1 MDSSQKIEQTPALEN
16 RIIARLKKILPRYDD
31 DLRTLAPW
39 RPFKGGGRSMYQP
52 AVDVA
57 VGPFAVGAL
66 DYKQKYDELP
76 KKIEPILSTWIRQ
89 FKRNRKRILGKRRPM
104 DSSIGLSDINALTV
118 VNSNKNA
125 RCFIAFEFENEDSR
139 KHIMGSIVNA
149 GALGRIGVIVAEQD
163 SVLKATI
170 RLGAYVDHLQKVRN
184 KTFDMGTILIISD
197 KQLLRSLKAQA
208 VI

>member
-1 MDSSQKIEQTPALEN
+1 MDSSQKVGQTSALEN
-16 RIIARLKKILPRYDD
+16 RIIVRLKKILPKYDS
-31 DLRTLAPW
+31 DLRAQAPW
-39 RPFKGGGRSMYQP
+39 RPFKGSGGSIYQP

-57 VGPFAVGAL
+57 IGPFAVGAL
-66 DYKQKYDELP
+66 DYERKYDELP

-89 FKRNRKRILGKRRPM
+89 FKRNWKRILGKRRPM
-104 DSSIGLSDINALTV
+104 DPNIGLSNINDLTDV
-118 VNSNKNA
+118 SSNRNA

-170 RLGAYVDHLQKVRN
+170 RLGAYIDHLQKFRN
-184 KTFDMGTILIISD
+184 KTFNMGAILIISD
-197 KQLLRSLKAQA
+197 KQLLRSLKAKA
-208 VI
+208 AN